1 MRATITLFAALAA
14 ALFIGHA
21 AFAATAEV
29 EFVHPEKF
37 TDAGTPRQ
45 YIDRDTNLANLKAH
59 IVKQAAAMLP
69 ANEKLVVT
77 VTDVDLAGDFEPWQL
92 YSREVR
98 IVKERY
104 PPRMD
109 FSFKLLG
116 PDGAVIKEGTRSIR
130 DTGFMTGP
138 SMGYGGDNLRYEK
151 VMLDDWIEKEFLK
164 PGR

>member
-1 MRATITLFAALAA
+1 MRVPVTLLAA
-14 ALFIGHA
+14 FAVALLA
-21 AFAATAEV
+21 ARGAAAATAEV

-45 YIDRDTNLANLKAH
+45 FVDRDENLANLRAH

-69 ANEKLVVT
+69 ANEKLYVS

-104 PPRMD
+104 PPRLD
-109 FSFKLLG
+109 FSFRLVG
-116 PDGAVIKEGTRSIR
+116 PDGAVVKEGTRSIR
-130 DTGFMTGP
+130 DTGFMMGP